1 MWMCGWRGRR
11 FISDGKV
18 GGVGFCARG
27 SKWWEGVRSGG
38 RGGEVTGGGGAFSFP
53 IKFGWCSVFGKNEK
67 LVFGMIGVWFAA
79 APKMHFKR
87 ELGGKNGWSA
97 AGRRLTGVAAVGV
110 GRPL

>member
-1 MWMCGWRGRR
+1 MR
-11 FISDGKV
+11 FWAL
-18 GGVGFCARG
+18 GVL
-27 SKWWEGVRSGG
+27 
-38 RGGEVTGGGGAFSFP
+38 GGAPEWVLGWGLAGFSFP

-67 LVFGMIGVWFAA
+67 LVFGMVGVWFAA